1 MRRHAMA
8 LVVAAA
14 SIAGAC
20 GVASQDEARR
30 ADPKDVPFG
39 LLAPT
44 STTLPPRGGA
54 ATSAVNVCLVR
65 ADAVMVVT
73 RHIEPEPS
81 VHSVIELVEAGPLSE
96 PESSSGLRTE
106 VPAGS
111 VRDVE
116 LTGGVATVS
125 LTRAFADV
133 EADAQL
139 LAIGQLVCTLTARPG
154 TGQVRFT
161 LDGTDID
168 VPRQDGSLTAEPVTR
183 DDYRDLIA
191 NG

>member
-1 MRRHAMA
+1 
-8 LVVAAA
+8 
-14 SIAGAC
+14 
-20 GVASQDEARR
+20 
-30 ADPKDVPFG
+30 
-39 LLAPT
+39 
-44 STTLPPRGGA
+44 
-54 ATSAVNVCLVR
+54 
-65 ADAVMVVT
+65 
-73 RHIEPEPS
+73 
-81 VHSVIELVEAGPLSE
+81 
-96 PESSSGLRTE
+96 
-106 VPAGS
+106 